1 MNRVAINVDE
11 VLVEFLKPMARHN
24 KLVLPS
30 KPRYSYVYRN
40 IFDLSQE
47 ESTKMV
53 HDFYDSQCFERLK
66 PIYGS
71 RAIVQMMRPKT
82 TKLYAITGRQEYAR
96 YKTEKWLDDNFP
108 RLFDDLILTNS
119 YTPREVCKS
128 DVCTSLNVDTIIDD
142 SNIDCGICRYM
153 GITPIHFGGYDGELY
168 PWCYQ
173 DESTVTSWDRLY
185 KKNVMCVKKRI

>member
-11 VLVEFLKPMARHN
+11 VLVEFLKPMAQHN
-24 KLVLPS
+24 NLKLPS

-40 IFDLSQE
+40 IFDLSQK

-53 HDFYDSQCFERLK
+53 RDFYNSCTFDNLE
-66 PIYGS
+66 PIHGS

-82 TKLYAITGRQEYAR
+82 SKLYAITGRQECVR

-119 YTPREVCKS
+119 YTSQEVCKA
-128 DVCTSLNVDTIIDD
+128 DVCTSLNIDTIIDD

-153 GITPIHFGGYDGELY
+153 GIEPIHFGGYDEKMY
-168 PWCYQ
+168 PWCYE
-173 DESTVTSWDRLY
+173 DETTVTSWVELY
-185 KKNVMCVKKRI
+185 KKNLL